1 VKLLS
6 NEEIIA
12 CKQIGAALRL
22 ASSIGVISNIFFD
35 KIKIYKSNNKDL
47 ILKVSK
53 KDTQVISNQVQ
64 KRLRSLGEE
73 MKLKSKIIY
82 TN

>member
-1 VKLLS
+1 MLTSQKDG
-6 NEEIIA
+6 
-12 CKQIGAALRL
+12 KMKK
-22 ASSIGVISNIFFD
+22 
-35 KIKIYKSNNKDL
+35 KIKIYKNSNKDL

-53 KDTQVISNQVQ
+53 KDKQVISNQVQ

-73 MKLKSKIIY
+73 MKLKSRIVY

>member
-1 VKLLS
+1 M
-6 NEEIIA
+6 
-12 CKQIGAALRL
+12 RL

-35 KIKIYKSNNKDL
+35 KVKIYKNSNKDL

-53 KDTQVISNQVQ
+53 KDKQVISNQVQ
-64 KRLRSLGEE
+64 KRLKSLGDEL
-73 MKLKSKIIY
+73 KIKSKIIY

>member
-1 VKLLS
+1 
-6 NEEIIA
+6 
-12 CKQIGAALRL
+12 LRL

-35 KIKIYKSNNKDL
+35 KIKIYKNSNKDL

-64 KRLRSLGEE
+64 KRLKSLADE

>member
-1 VKLLS
+1 
-6 NEEIIA
+6 
-12 CKQIGAALRL
+12 LRL

-35 KIKIYKSNNKDL
+35 KIKIYKNSDKDL

-53 KDTQVISNQVQ
+53 KDAQVISNQVQ
-64 KRLRSLGEE
+64 KRLKSLGDE
-73 MKLKSKIIY
+73 MKIKSKIIY

>member
-1 VKLLS
+1 
-6 NEEIIA
+6 
-12 CKQIGAALRL
+12 LRL

-35 KIKIYKSNNKDL
+35 KIKIYKNSDKDL

-53 KDTQVISNQVQ
+53 KDAQVISNQVQ
-64 KRLRSLGEE
+64 KRLKSLADE
-73 MKLKSKIIY
+73 MKIKSKIIY

>member
-1 VKLLS
+1 M
-6 NEEIIA
+6 
-12 CKQIGAALRL
+12 RL

-35 KIKIYKSNNKDL
+35 KIKIYKDSNKDL

-53 KDTQVISNQVQ
+53 KDAQVISNQVQ
-64 KRLRSLGEE
+64 KRLKSLGDE
-73 MKLKSKIIY
+73 MKIKSKIIY